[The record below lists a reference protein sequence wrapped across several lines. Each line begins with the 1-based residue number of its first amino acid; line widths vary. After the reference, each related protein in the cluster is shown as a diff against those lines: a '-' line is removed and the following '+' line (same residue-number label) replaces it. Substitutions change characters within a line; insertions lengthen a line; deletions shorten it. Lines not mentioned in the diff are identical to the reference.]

1 MTKLRPV
8 GLLVSI
14 SLLGATMRIGGY
26 TYISV
31 IAAAVFSVVS
41 PGAIAAPD
49 EIQVYTEEMDDP
61 GQSGLELHVN
71 YVLKGAR
78 EPSFEGEMQSHH
90 RLQVTPEFS
99 YGLTKTLEA
108 GLYLPVALSSD
119 GNLYGNGLRFRLKYI
134 APREENARLFW
145 GLNTELGYSAPR
157 VSDSRLG
164 LELRPIIG
172 YRDRRWLISFNP
184 ILDTDLSNNV
194 SREPKFEPALKVAR
208 KTGEGVH
215 AGLEY
220 YGEYGPIHQR
230 LPARERGHYLYA
242 VVDLELKGFDINFGI
257 GRGMENASDQWVA
270 KAIIA
275 FPFK

>member
-1 MTKLRPV
+1 MRMRAY
-8 GLLVSI
+8 I
-14 SLLGATMRIGGY
+14 SS
-26 TYISV
+26 SV
-31 IAAAVFSVVS
+31 IAAAVFTLAS

-49 EIQVYTEEMDDP
+49 EIQVYTEDMDDP
-61 GQSGLELHVN
+61 GQFGLELHVN
-71 YVLKGAR
+71 FALKGAT
-78 EPSFEGEMQSHH
+78 EPSFEGEMQSNH

-99 YGLTKTLEA
+99 YGLSKTLEA
-108 GLYLPVALSSD
+108 GLYLPAAMSAD

-134 APREENARLFW
+134 APHEEDARLFW
-145 GLNTELGYSAPR
+145 GLNGELGRSARR
-157 VSDSRLG
+157 VAESRVA

-184 ILDTDLSNNV
+184 ILDTDLSSGV
-194 SREPKFEPALKVAR
+194 SNEPKFEPALKVAR

-220 YGEYGPIHQR
+220 YGEYGPIHHF
-230 LPARERGHYLYA
+230 LPASERAHYLYA
-242 VVDLELKGFDINFGI
+242 VVDLEAKGFDINFGI